1 MSGSVARCR
10 KIGLVVALASGLLLA
25 AGCSKEAP
33 PAAARVAD
41 VTAVTIAPRDTP
53 AIYEFVGQTQS
64 SREVE
69 IRARVD
75 GFLERRVYTEGM
87 PVKAGETLF
96 LMDRKPFEAA
106 LQQTKGEL
114 AQQQARHQVAQ
125 ANLARVRPLAD
136 QNAVSKK
143 DLDDAVGNEQS
154 TRAAVLTAE
163 GSVQQAQLN
172 LSYATITSPLDGLSS
187 FAKVQ
192 DGAYVNAQNNL
203 LTNVSQLNP
212 MWVNFSIS
220 ENENLRLRDSVS
232 QGQIR
237 LPPGQNFDVEVVL
250 ADGSVFQNR
259 GKISFADPS
268 FSKETGTF
276 LVRATFANP
285 KGTLRPGQFVRVHVR
300 GATRPNAIVVP
311 QRAVQ
316 QGAKSHFV
324 WVVGKDGKAERRAV
338 EPGPWSGDDWVID
351 QGLRAGEQVVV
362 DGAIRVAQGAQL
374 KVTPYQASEDA
385 LAAPKAAAEPTA
397 GERARLGEKGSS
409 APASAPASKT
419 K

>member
-1 MSGSVARCR
+1 MSGSVASRR
-10 KIGLVVALASGLLLA
+10 EIGLIFTLATGLLLA

-41 VTAVTIAPRDTP
+41 VTAVTITPRDTP

-87 PVKAGETLF
+87 PVKAGATLF

-106 LQQTKGEL
+106 LQQANGEL

-125 ANLARVRPLAD
+125 ATLARVKPLAD

-143 DLDDAVGNEQS
+143 DLDDAIGSEQS
-154 TRAAVLTAE
+154 TRAAVLTAQ
-163 GSVQQAQLN
+163 GSVRQAQLN
-172 LSYATITSPLDGLSS
+172 LSYATIASPLDGLSS
-187 FAKVQ
+187 YAKVQ

-203 LTNVSQLNP
+203 LTNVSRLDP
-212 MWVNFSIS
+212 MWVNFSMS
-220 ENENLRLRDSVS
+220 ENEHLRLRDSVS
-232 QGQIR
+232 QGSVR
-237 LPPGQNFDVEVVL
+237 LPPEQNFDVEVVL

-259 GKISFADPS
+259 GRISFADPS

-285 KGTLRPGQFVRVHVR
+285 KGTLKPGKFVRVLVR

-324 WVVGKDGKAERRAV
+324 WVVGKDGKAQRRAV
-338 EPGPWSGDDWVID
+338 EPGPWSGDDWVIE

-362 DGAIRVAQGAQL
+362 DGAIRVAEGAQL
-374 KVTPYQASEDA
+374 KVAPFKAAGDA
-385 LAAPKAAAEPTA
+385 AAAPAKAAAEPTS
-397 GERARLGEKGSS
+397 GERARLGGKGKPQ
-409 APASAPASKT
+409 ATPGR
-419 K
+419 